1 MHRRREGAG
10 IDVILQQQDRH
21 SINGSE
27 SDTGKHHKR
36 GIPVGIFDVCFS
48 DAPWQGRHACMP
60 RRQERAGVD
69 SNLQQQDEHSINGT
83 ESDTGKHHERGSD
96 HTEFIPVGIFDVC
109 FSDAPWEEQRAC
121 MHCRR
126 GSW

>member
-27 SDTGKHHKR
+27 SDTGKYHKR

-48 DAPWQGRHACMP
+48 DAPWQGRHACMH
-60 RRQERAGVD
+60 RRREGAGVD
-69 SNLQQQDEHSINGT
+69 VILKQQHLCLSILVAYCAQGT
-83 ESDTGKHHERGSD
+83 HIVPG
-96 HTEFIPVGIFDVC
+96 GI
-109 FSDAPWEEQRAC
+109 
-121 MHCRR
+121 
-126 GSW
+126 G